1 MDTFKHSFFNLL
13 RSPGRTVVIVVILAV
28 CLGLGLSMFAANHSA
43 ASQLGAV
50 SGKIG
55 TGIIVTPAG
64 YGGLPSGDV
73 ILPQAAIG
81 KLNNL
86 RHVVSVQPALF
97 VRYTGSAL
105 LKAASPVYHPNGP
118 AERGSPVQDLSVMG
132 LDPAIANPLV
142 IGPNGYMKITMVAGA
157 YFTAEDTNADVMVVG
172 QALAEANHLT
182 IGSIIDFHGVRMKVI
197 GIYNTGVI
205 DNRIIMPIATVQRL
219 YQLPGANTV
228 ILVADNVNNVD
239 TIVREIRMIFD
250 SNTADVLTATS
261 VYDNIHADLVNAIRA
276 SKAGMTV
283 TFIVAAAVILLAMF
297 LVLRQRVRE
306 IGILKAIGA
315 SNRHIG
321 LGFGIETLL
330 MCLASAVL
338 GAGLAILFVKK
349 GLAGSDTSIS
359 PDIFL
364 IAIGVMVALALFSSI
379 VPIWYIAR
387 VSPAEVLRNE
397 S

>member
-1 MDTFKHSFFNLL
+1 MDIFKRAFFNLL
-13 RSPGRTVVIVVILAV
+13 RSPGRTGVVVVMLAV
-28 CLGLGLSMFAANHSA
+28 CLGLGLSMFEANSSA

-64 YGGLPSGDV
+64 YEGLTSGDA
-73 ILPQAAIG
+73 ILPQAAIA
-81 KLNNL
+81 KLNAL
-86 RHVVSVQPALF
+86 AHVVSVQPSLS

-105 LKAASPVYHPNGP
+105 LKAAIPTHNLNGP
-118 AERGSPVQDLSVMG
+118 AELATPVQDISVRG
-132 LDPAIANPLV
+132 LDLSIADPLMM
-142 IGPNGYMKITMVAGA
+142 GPNGYMKITMVDGT
-157 YFTAEDTNADVMVVG
+157 YFTTDDANSDVMVVG
-172 QALAEANHLT
+172 QALAEANHLE
-182 IGSIIDFHGVRMKVI
+182 IGSTIDFHGILVQVI

-219 YQLPGANTV
+219 YELPGANTV
-228 ILVADNVNNVD
+228 MLVTDNVNNVD
-239 TIVREIRMIFD
+239 TVVKEIRNVFD

-261 VYDNIHADLVNAIRA
+261 EYYNIHSDLVNAIRA

-283 TFIVAAAVILLAMF
+283 SFIVAAAVILLAMF
-297 LVLRQRVRE
+297 LVMRQRVRE

-315 SNRHIG
+315 STHWIG

-330 MCLASAVL
+330 MCLVSAVL
-338 GAGLAILFVKK
+338 GTGLAVIFVKK
-349 GLAGSDTSIS
+349 GLVGIDTRITS
-359 PDIFL
+359 DIFL
-364 IAIGVMVALALFSSI
+364 IAIGIMIALSLFSSI

-397 S
+397 